1 MKFRFL
7 DEVVSFDRDGSGSIV
22 TSKTFSQ
29 TEDYLEGPFHPPSRI
44 PSSLVLETMAASGGR
59 LIEIV
64 SQDNAF
70 GILLRVEEARFFSP
84 VGPGD
89 QVLVRSELLGIQ
101 DQRGELIGL
110 ARTQSQAFVEDKPVA
125 EACIVFLC
133 VPVKEFK

>member
-7 DEVVSFDRDGSGSIV
+7 DEVVSFDQDGSGKIV
-22 TSKTFSQ
+22 TVKTFSR

-44 PSSLVLETMAASGGR
+44 PSSLVLETIAASGGR
-59 LIEIV
+59 LIEVV

-70 GILLRVEEARFFSP
+70 GILLRVEEAHFFSP

-101 DQRGELIGL
+101 DQRGQSIGL
-110 ARTQSQAFVEDKPVA
+110 ARTQGQAFVEDKPVA

-133 VPVKEFK
+133 VPAKEFK